1 MSNTSGSDPRVVW
14 SEKLGAFV
22 PVDPATDDGGVAD
35 PDDAVRA
42 IPRPTLGEEG
52 PAHAP
57 EQRDASRARAPSAPE
72 PAETPSAPRRRHY
85 VIGEGAGGPVRQAP
99 APPSAAPPPKAEVSD
114 RAGRA
119 PSSPRPAKKAA
130 PPSGTGDSG
139 GRRWPWR
146 RIVGVALVAVVLLPV
161 LLLGFAWW
169 QFNRIERV
177 DVGDSLSSGA
187 GAGTNYLIVG
197 SDSREGI
204 EQGDPNADAFI
215 GSTVTGE
222 RTDTIMV
229 LRMQGDQSYL
239 LSIPRDL
246 WVTSAA
252 TGEEGRIN
260 AVYRSG
266 PGAFIETIQQNV
278 GIPIHHYLEIDFV
291 SFGGLVDSVGGIT
304 IDFPNPARD
313 EASGLVVDQ
322 AGPVKLDGTQ
332 ALAYVR
338 SRNYTELIDGEWQTD
353 PTGDLGRTERQ
364 RQFLSALVG
373 RATASRN
380 PFSLMQMSRSL
391 GGGLAIDDHFTFFG
405 ALGLA
410 WSLRGFSPESV
421 VLPTFGRTTGGGAS
435 VLEIDEP
442 AAAPVVAQFSS

>member
-1 MSNTSGSDPRVVW
+1 V
-14 SEKLGAFV
+14 AFV
-22 PVDPATDDGGVAD
+22 
-35 PDDAVRA
+35 
-42 IPRPTLGEEG
+42 L
-52 PAHAP
+52 
-57 EQRDASRARAPSAPE
+57 
-72 PAETPSAPRRRHY
+72 
-85 VIGEGAGGPVRQAP
+85 
-99 APPSAAPPPKAEVSD
+99 
-114 RAGRA
+114 
-119 PSSPRPAKKAA
+119 
-130 PPSGTGDSG
+130 
-139 GRRWPWR
+139 
-146 RIVGVALVAVVLLPV
+146 LVPL

-177 DVGDSLSSGA
+177 DVGDALSPGG

-204 EQGDPNADAFI
+204 EAGDPNADAFI

-229 LRMQGDQSYL
+229 LRMEGDQSFL

-246 WVTSAA
+246 WVTNSA
-252 TGEEGRIN
+252 TGDEGRIN

-266 PGAFIETIQQNV
+266 PPALIDTVEQNV

-304 IDFPNPARD
+304 IDFPHPARD
-313 EASGLVVDQ
+313 DASGLVVDQ
-322 AGPVKLDGTQ
+322 AGPVELDGPQ

-338 SRNYTELIDGEWQTD
+338 SRTYTELIDGEWRTD

-380 PFSLMQMSRSL
+380 PFSLMSMARSL
-391 GGGLAIDDHFTFFG
+391 GGGLAIDNHFTFFG

-410 WSLRGFSPESV
+410 WRLRGFSPESV
-421 VLPTFGRTTGGGAS
+421 VQPTVGRTTSGGAA
-435 VLEIDEP
+435 VREIDEP
-442 AAAPVVAQFSS
+442 AAAPQVAHLSA